1 MLEEIGTVLGSK
13 SIGHVFNDYPIRVLS
28 RWPRLRTF
36 FRRSLGCWCTRW
48 DAIERARFHGLQAVV
63 FGFLWPAAI
72 YVGSLAGPTG
82 TRVVFA
88 LGALVW
94 IALLGMTALGRDPR
108 LPGGRRLRSLS

>member
-1 MLEEIGTVLGSK
+1 MAALAYLL
-13 SIGHVFNDYPIRVLS
+13 PPLS
-28 RWPRLRTF
+28 GLLVYSMGR
-36 FRRSLGCWCTRW
+36 
-48 DAIERARFHGLQAVV
+48 DQRARFHGLQAVV

-82 TRVVFA
+82 TRVAFA

-108 LPGGRRLRSLS
+108 LPGGRSLRSLSDG

>member
-1 MLEEIGTVLGSK
+1 MAALAYLL
-13 SIGHVFNDYPIRVLS
+13 PPLS
-28 RWPRLRTF
+28 GLLVYSMGR
-36 FRRSLGCWCTRW
+36 
-48 DAIERARFHGLQAVV
+48 DQRARFHGLQAVV

-108 LPGGRRLRSLS
+108 LPGGRRLRSLSEG

>member
-1 MLEEIGTVLGSK
+1 MAALAYLL
-13 SIGHVFNDYPIRVLS
+13 PPLS
-28 RWPRLRTF
+28 GLLVYSMGR
-36 FRRSLGCWCTRW
+36 
-48 DAIERARFHGLQAVV
+48 DQRARFHGLQAVV

-82 TRVVFA
+82 TRVVFV

>member
-1 MLEEIGTVLGSK
+1 MAALAYLL
-13 SIGHVFNDYPIRVLS
+13 PPLS
-28 RWPRLRTF
+28 GLLVYSMGRNQ
-36 FRRSLGCWCTRW
+36 
-48 DAIERARFHGLQAVV
+48 RARFHGLQAVV

-94 IALLGMTALGRDPR
+94 IVLLGMTALGRDPR
-108 LPGGRRLRSLS
+108 LPGGRRLRSLSEG

>member
-1 MLEEIGTVLGSK
+1 MAALAYLL
-13 SIGHVFNDYPIRVLS
+13 PPLS
-28 RWPRLRTF
+28 GLLVYSMGR
-36 FRRSLGCWCTRW
+36 
-48 DAIERARFHGLQAVV
+48 DQRARFHGLQAVV

-94 IALLGMTALGRDPR
+94 IALIGMTALGRDPR
-108 LPGGRRLRSLS
+108 LPGGRRLRSLSEG

>member
-1 MLEEIGTVLGSK
+1 MAALAYLL
-13 SIGHVFNDYPIRVLS
+13 PPLS
-28 RWPRLRTF
+28 GLLLYSMGRNQ
-36 FRRSLGCWCTRW
+36 
-48 DAIERARFHGLQAVV
+48 RARFHGLQAVV

-108 LPGGRRLRSLS
+108 LPGGRRLRSLSEG

>member
-1 MLEEIGTVLGSK
+1 MAALAYLL
-13 SIGHVFNDYPIRVLS
+13 PPLS
-28 RWPRLRTF
+28 GLLVYSMGR
-36 FRRSLGCWCTRW
+36 
-48 DAIERARFHGLQAVV
+48 DQRARFHGLQAVV

>member
-1 MLEEIGTVLGSK
+1 MAALAYLL
-13 SIGHVFNDYPIRVLS
+13 PPLS
-28 RWPRLRTF
+28 GLLVYSMGRNQ
-36 FRRSLGCWCTRW
+36 
-48 DAIERARFHGLQAVV
+48 RARFHGLQAVV

>member
-1 MLEEIGTVLGSK
+1 MAALAYLL
-13 SIGHVFNDYPIRVLS
+13 PPLS
-28 RWPRLRTF
+28 GLLVYSMGR
-36 FRRSLGCWCTRW
+36 
-48 DAIERARFHGLQAVV
+48 DQRARFHGLQAVV

-72 YVGSLAGPTG
+72 YGGSLAGPTG